1 MFLQCTRVNF
11 AWHCAASLHGDGGNS
26 SEVFLDLYLTVILN
40 VVNNGQRHMQSS
52 SSTDVAKVFTAKK
65 KRRKKGNSTV
75 QFIRSSSSVPW
86 LDSFFLP
93 PSRLNTWWC
102 HTARSSSPASLDRS
116 GAVHAARAH
125 ALQTMAVFLS
135 ISVSGPSPGLVG
147 PSNLLH

>member
-65 KRRKKGNSTV
+65 KEEKKETALYNSFV
-75 QFIRSSSSVPW
+75 LPPRSHDSILSS
-86 LDSFFLP
+86 FLP
-93 PSRLNTWWC
+93 V
-102 HTARSSSPASLDRS
+102 A
-116 GAVHAARAH
+116 
-125 ALQTMAVFLS
+125 
-135 ISVSGPSPGLVG
+135 
-147 PSNLLH
+147 